1 MIGGL
6 IGIAMRIT
14 PACAG
19 TTSWMSPSVSTVM
32 DHPRVCGNHHVRQVR
47 YGFSSGSPPRVRE
60 PLAGFIKF
68 R

>member
-19 TTSWMSPSVSTVM
+19 TTSWMSPS
-32 DHPRVCGNHHVRQVR
+32 DPRVCGNHHVRQVR